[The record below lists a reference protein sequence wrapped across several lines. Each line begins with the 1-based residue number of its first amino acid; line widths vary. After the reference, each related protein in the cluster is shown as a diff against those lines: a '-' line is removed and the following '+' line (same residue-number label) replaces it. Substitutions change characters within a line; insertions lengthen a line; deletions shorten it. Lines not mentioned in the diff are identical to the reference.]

1 MAEGMSNLGVA
12 ESLLISN
19 ASVEKHV
26 TSIFRKLRIAPTDS
40 EHRRVQAVLTYLR
53 AGDRRR

>member
-1 MAEGMSNLGVA
+1 VA
-12 ESLLISN
+12 ENLLISH

-26 TSIFRKLRIAPTDS
+26 TAIFRKLGIAPTDS

-53 AGDRRR
+53 ADDRRR